1 MEAGAARLR
10 DGNKLEEKRASRM
23 VVVKVL
29 THRPNVPSFLS
40 QKNHIEFSH
49 TQSTSDFSRAAK
61 SSDVTATCI
70 DENVS
75 RRQKD
80 REKNVVL
87 PFNSADDRVMWSRG
101 NQRLRHGSR
110 LRST

>member
-61 SSDVTATCI
+61 SSDVTAICI
-70 DENVS
+70 DENAADG
-75 RRQKD
+75 KD